1 MQFINDT
8 PLFVGIENAAAIITT
23 DFIAHLSIEM
33 IRMSIGMSFVS
44 DDGPEIKMTH
54 SIVKISKCERK
65 RRRQRY
71 RLGEQVKYKYLIFN
85 IWRGAAGLEA

>member
-1 MQFINDT
+1 MMYSHLRLVFG
-8 PLFVGIENAAAIITT
+8 FENAAAIIAT

-33 IRMSIGMSFVS
+33 IGMRIGMRIGMSFVS

-65 RRRQRY
+65 RRRQISIGWTR
-71 RLGEQVKYKYLIFN
+71 EIQIFN
-85 IWRGAAGLEA
+85 I